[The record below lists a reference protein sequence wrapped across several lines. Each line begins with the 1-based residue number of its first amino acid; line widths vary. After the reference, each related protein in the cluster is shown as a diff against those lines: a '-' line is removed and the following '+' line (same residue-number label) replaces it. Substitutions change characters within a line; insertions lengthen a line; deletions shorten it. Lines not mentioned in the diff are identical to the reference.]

1 MKHQFKKS
9 LTRLN
14 SEKIERVLALSLLGG
29 KFDALN
35 HVTNHP
41 DRHAL
46 WDEAIA
52 LSGGGDILFMEFGV
66 WQGYSLK
73 YFAER
78 LKSPDAR
85 FFGFDSFEG
94 LPEDWTQVG
103 VKKGDFDLGGKMP
116 YTEDPRVCFVR
127 GWFQDSVPEVVSR
140 LVARESEA
148 QMIIHYDGDLY
159 SSTLFTLTEIDR
171 FKRPYLAIF
180 DEFYGHEARAL
191 DSYMQSHRA
200 EVEFISRMD
209 FNRWPE
215 KVLCRITPQAA
226 LGPSATTRPLEERRA
241 FVPPARPA
249 HGWRV

>member
-1 MKHQFKKS
+1 MKYQFKKS

-29 KFDALN
+29 KFKALDG
-35 HVTNHP
+35 VTHHAN
-41 DRHAL
+41 REAL
-46 WDEAIA
+46 WNDAIA
-52 LSGGGDILFMEFGV
+52 QTSGGDIVFMEFGV

-78 LKSPDAR
+78 LKSPGSR
-85 FFGFDSFEG
+85 FYGFDSFEG

-103 VKKGDFDLGGKMP
+103 AKKGDFDLGGKMP
-116 YTEDPRVCFVR
+116 HSEDPRITFVK

-140 LVARESEA
+140 LVERDSDAE
-148 QMIIHYDGDLY
+148 MIIHYDGDLY

-200 EVEFISRMD
+200 EVDFISRMD

-215 KVLCRITPQAA
+215 KVLCRITPKAA
-226 LGPSATTRPLEERRA
+226 LGPRATTRPLEERRA
-241 FVPPARPA
+241 LNWKETTAPR
-249 HGWRV
+249 WR